1 MSGRRPGEEPAPGS
15 AERGIRPRYRRA
27 FGCVTWVNMAVLTFL
42 AAAFLLPLPF
52 RYVGS
57 GDVFSEI
64 QLRLAL
70 LGLVL
75 IVPGMALGAF
85 LGARTY
91 RVPRPLGAR
100 AGTAVGAAAGLVSYL
115 LFFALFEDLYLLLA
129 ELVSAAALL
138 LYALFA
144 TGQGLARRLRM
155 VLISVAL
162 AVLSGAVA
170 LVVDFDLLGLL
181 GALFCAAAAAIG
193 GYVGGIG
200 YARAGGDEM
209 IPPGSTIRPKEPRS
223 KPRER
228 ADGRG

>member
-1 MSGRRPGEEPAPGS
+1 
-15 AERGIRPRYRRA
+15 
-27 FGCVTWVNMAVLTFL
+27 MAVLVFL

-115 LFFALFEDLYLLLA
+115 IFFALFEDLYLLLA
-129 ELVSAAALL
+129 ALVPAAALL

-144 TGQGLARRLRM
+144 TGQGFARRLRT

>member
-1 MSGRRPGEEPAPGS
+1 MSRRRPGEEPTPGN
-15 AERGIRPRYRRA
+15 ADRGIRPAYRRA
-27 FGCVTWVNMAVLTFL
+27 FGCVTWVNMAVLVFL

-64 QLRLAL
+64 QLRLSL

-91 RVPRPLGAR
+91 RVPRSLGAR
-100 AGTAVGAAAGLVSYL
+100 AGTAVGAAAGLISYL
-115 LFFALFEDLYLLLA
+115 LFFALFADLYLLLA
-129 ELVSAAALL
+129 ALVPAAALL

-144 TGQGLARRLRM
+144 TDQGLARRLRM
-155 VLISVAL
+155 ILIAV
-162 AVLSGAVA
+162 VLSVLSSAVA
-170 LVVDFDLLGLL
+170 LLVNFDLLGLL
-181 GALFCAAAAAIG
+181 GTLFCTAAAAIG

-200 YARAGGDEM
+200 YARAGGDDM
-209 IPPGSTIRPKEPRS
+209 IPPGATIRPKEPRR
-223 KPRER
+223 KPRGSTE
-228 ADGRG
+228 GEG

>member
-1 MSGRRPGEEPAPGS
+1 VSGRRPGEEPTPGN

-85 LGARTY
+85 LGARSY

-115 LFFALFEDLYLLLA
+115 LFFALFEDLYLLLVA
-129 ELVSAAALL
+129 LVPAAVLL

-144 TGQGLARRLRM
+144 TGQGFARRLRI
-155 VLISVAL
+155 VLVAAAL

-170 LVVDFDLLGLL
+170 LLVDFDLLGLL

-209 IPPGSTIRPKEPRS
+209 IPPGSTIRPKVPRS
-223 KPRER
+223 KPRGR
-228 ADGRG
+228 ADGGG

>member
-1 MSGRRPGEEPAPGS
+1 
-15 AERGIRPRYRRA
+15 
-27 FGCVTWVNMAVLTFL
+27 MAVLVFL

-57 GDVFSEI
+57 GEVFSEI

-75 IVPGMALGAF
+75 IVPGMALGAL

-91 RVPRPLGAR
+91 RVERSFGAR
-100 AGTAVGAAAGLVSYL
+100 TGAAVGAAAGLVAYL
-115 LFFALFEDLYLLLA
+115 LFFALFEDLYPLLLP
-129 ELVSAAALL
+129 LAAAAGLL

-144 TGQGLARRLRM
+144 TGQSFARRRRM
-155 VLISVAL
+155 IVLAAAL
-162 AVLSGAVA
+162 SALSGAVA
-170 LVVDFDLLGLL
+170 LLLAFDSLGLL
-181 GALFCAAAAAIG
+181 GALFATAAAAVG

-209 IPPGSTIRPKEPRS
+209 IPPGSTIRP
-223 KPRER
+223 
-228 ADGRG
+228 RGSRRKAR